1 MTLYKYYTLE
11 RPPAPGTV
19 PSWGA
24 ERYGVLRRKARL
36 LHGRSRERMGLGAV

>member
-11 RPPAPGTV
+11 RPPAPGAV

-24 ERYGVLRRKARL
+24 ERYGVLRRTERR
-36 LHGRSRERMGLGAV
+36 LHGRHGAGVGLGAV